1 MNMTMYVDAGV
12 GYKGHR
18 QCNTEGNI
26 VQGGMS
32 ERSFQGS
39 LMAGTPQEAD

>member
-1 MNMTMYVDAGV
+1 MNMSMYVDAGV

-26 VQGGMS
+26 VQGGCQ
-32 ERSFQGS
+32 RGRFKGR
-39 LMAGTPQEAD
+39 